1 MKKRLLYIMLTFSLV
16 FSGCYGY
23 KDMNKVNFVASGL
36 IDEDESGN
44 VILYSEVF
52 SGDRGATTQGA
63 TSKRIVLEGRG
74 ATINQAFYTMQRS
87 STYPMAYDVMK
98 ALIFTERLAKHG
110 LTDHLDTILRNQRPT
125 IKIFAFILEGDPVE
139 FLSTRLQDEEFI
151 GIFLEDMMVMQ
162 KDQQEILPIRL
173 NEFYNERIQSG
184 RISLI
189 PTVALCQEPEEK
201 RITTTGAAILKED
214 KMVGKLDTKELA
226 VYQSMINNIKESN
239 LTIENPEDRGHL
251 ISLLI
256 LKNKAKQ
263 DIEYDGEK
271 VILKMQIDLLTS
283 IMGIEGNTKIM
294 DKEKEIVEAASK
306 EVEKRGKELFY
317 KFQEQNI
324 DLFHIGT
331 DLSRKYPNV
340 HVPNILENAEIELDV
355 RVKIESSQNITD
367 FQR

>member
-52 SGDRGATTQGA
+52 SGDRGNTTQGA

-125 IKIFAFILEGDPVE
+125 IKIFAFILEGDPIE
-139 FLSTRLQDEEFI
+139 FVSTHLQDEQFT

-162 KDQQEILPIRL
+162 GDQQEILPVRL

-189 PTVALCQEPEEK
+189 PTIALCQQPEEK
-201 RITTTGAAILKED
+201 RVTTTGVAILKND
-214 KMVGKLDTKELA
+214 KMVGKLDIRELA
-226 VYQSMINNIKESN
+226 VYKAITDKIKESN
-239 LTIENPEDRGHL
+239 LTIENPEDKGNL
-251 ISLLI
+251 ISLLV
-256 LKNKAKQ
+256 LKNKTKQ

-271 VILKMQIDLLTS
+271 AILKIQIDMLTS
-283 IMGIEGNTKIM
+283 IMGIEGESKIM
-294 DKEKEIVEAASK
+294 DDEKEIVHAAAK
-306 EVEKRGKELFY
+306 EVEKRGRELFY

-324 DLFHIGT
+324 DLFHIET
-331 DLSRKYPNV
+331 DLNRKYPDV
-340 HVPNILENAEIELDV
+340 HVTNILENAEIELDV
-355 RVKIESSQNITD
+355 QVKVESSQNITD